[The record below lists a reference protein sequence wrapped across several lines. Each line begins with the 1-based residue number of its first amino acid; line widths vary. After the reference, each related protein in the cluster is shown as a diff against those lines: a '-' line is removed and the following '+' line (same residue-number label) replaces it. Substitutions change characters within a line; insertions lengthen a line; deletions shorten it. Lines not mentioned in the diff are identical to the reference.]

1 MTPDYDY
8 GVQTSN
14 NCDNFVVFSLLCS
27 YYVSDI
33 KKLELHLLVVI
44 ILFKME
50 FRHVQI
56 GVPKIGKPMMK
67 TACINPCKLL
77 HLQNKSKSLYEIN
90 ILR

>member
-8 GVQTSN
+8 AVQTSN
-14 NCDNFVVFSLLCS
+14 NCNNFVVFPLLCS
-27 YYVSDI
+27 YYVNDI

-50 FRHVQI
+50 FGHVQI
-56 GVPKIGKPMMK
+56 GVPKIGEPMTK

-77 HLQNKSKSLYEIN
+77 HPQNKKLGKIFVSFW
-90 ILR
+90 